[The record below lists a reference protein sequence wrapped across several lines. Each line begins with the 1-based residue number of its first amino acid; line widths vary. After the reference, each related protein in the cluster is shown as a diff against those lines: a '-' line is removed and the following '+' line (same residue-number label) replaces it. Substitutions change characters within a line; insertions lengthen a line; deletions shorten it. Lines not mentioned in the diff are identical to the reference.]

1 MENGVPSFGTDG
13 GTLKFIYKYSDSLL
27 NTSDDQVH
35 LVDDNSKVVDNLTL
49 DNNIM
54 KGAMIVQTSKDG
66 HIWYTIPNQTLTNV
80 FADKPINQSDAFYE
94 TTEVQMVNGCFY
106 RVIIAYK
113 TSVKAGTSQIL
124 FVKNDEYENHKIAE
138 VYQFYAYDKTAVNV
152 TTPSGSNKKLL
163 GSKVRTAKYEGYQG
177 SKEMNNE
184 DPHFGWDIGQFFVGG
199 FTDCTTDAQGTP
211 IFLKNNRDRISL
223 WFDLQQNL
231 DKCFGNEKIKVVADN
246 KGSDAYFEIPGGVNE
261 TMDFG
266 HGTLIIRHITEDSKG
281 KPQIYTDF
289 LRASASVDADTKI
302 NLFEEGDY
310 EAALDYAVKFDK
322 TEILGMSVLPETAHY
337 RIYFTFS
344 VRNGNTLIFLFD
356 TATGSELS
364 NGAFTENGFRLDFA
378 NSKYLKVNVKR
389 EILKDGFDGLTE
401 DTRFNSSAT
410 DGDVFKDEGVY
421 TITVSNQYTH
431 SEPTIKRVYV
441 GNNNVLKAYMVT
453 GLSIA
458 EINDKVAM
466 GATIMDD
473 GTIVEPEPETEP
485 ETEAESEEESTKENL
500 KEQLFGT
507 GADISQETATDSA
520 DTAAPNTIEQKSGAG
535 DSSQNN
541 TAKSSKDAGSHHS
554 SPVKPIAVIAVLIVA
569 AAFGYLKQSRS
580 SAAVQKKQEENSKNK
595 DNDQQHSDR
604 DEDGDE

>member
-138 VYQFYAYDKTAVNV
+138 VYQFYAYDKTAMDV

-199 FTDCTTDAQGTP
+199 FTDCVTDAQGTP

-266 HGTLIIRHITEDSKG
+266 HGTLIVRHITEDSKG

-500 KEQLFGT
+500 KDQLSGT
-507 GADISQETATDSA
+507 GADISQETASDGA

-541 TAKSSKDAGSHHS
+541 TAESSKDAESHHS
-554 SPVKPIAVIAVLIVA
+554 SPVKPIAAIAVLIA
-569 AAFGYLKQSRS
+569 AAVFGYLKQSRS
-580 SAAVQKKQEENSKNK
+580 SAAAQKKTEENSKNK
-595 DNDQQHSDR
+595 DNDQQHFDR
-604 DEDGDE
+604 DEDGDK